1 MDLLKRRYGKKT
13 AIQRTLVNELLN
25 ARPVYSDRDTAR
37 LRSFYDLVETKYR
50 ALQALEVE
58 EGVYSAIGTLSTD
71 DGDGNGDV
79 GTERKDW
86 GENAVVVRILNI
98 KHLPNLQ
105 R

>member
-1 MDLLKRRYGKKT
+1 MIWANGKLHAQERSMT
-13 AIQRTLVNELLN
+13 VTHYLH
-25 ARPVYSDRDTAR
+25 RDTSQFWHCSLSWR
-37 LRSFYDLVETKYR
+37 GERE
-50 ALQALEVE
+50 
-58 EGVYSAIGTLSTD
+58 IGTLSTN

-79 GTERKDW
+79 CTERKDW